1 MAELDRSEEL
11 EQQKE
16 MLKLY
21 EKGQKEYILITKSIE
36 RLTREIEKSQ
46 ASFKELTSRINTE
59 KDAHKLLSKG
69 LEDERRQLERSSK
82 TKKQKEEEW
91 LKLQQ
96 ETLDSMKDATEE
108 EKKFVEATFKATAT
122 VVQSQEKQ
130 KKFGETVDKVKSIFE
145 PFGKAASTVI
155 SGYQSS
161 SSQIGMATAVTSAG
175 LQLAT
180 DGAAKVGE
188 GLKGLGAATAG
199 STSRIGKI
207 GSAAATGVGYLFS
220 FGSAL
225 GGLAQKVLP
234 NLTTELTNYI
244 GAFQGMSS
252 SGALFTGGLQGMA
265 DAGKNAGLNLTQ
277 FASVVKQNQSA
288 LAASGLGVGEAAK
301 KMGDVGKVFD
311 KDGGGMRK
319 SLLNLG
325 YSYEEQAGLVAET
338 MAQMRQSG
346 GGLKATDKQVADQ
359 TMKYADN
366 LRMIATLTGDDA
378 KGRMKAAQ
386 DAANNLAFQQK
397 MDGMTAEQKAGAVAA
412 MAVMSAD
419 EKKAFMEVAVNGRA
433 VTTESAI
440 LMQQVPALGAKINQS
455 IGDFNAGVLDGQ
467 KQLETNA
474 QYQSAIHK
482 DLMANTGIA
491 AAQMAGI
498 GGVIGSA
505 ATSMGAQVQENNKY
519 AAENLTQAKKNLEDQ
534 KNQGDGTL
542 QGKMNNVIVENQKA
556 LIATQNAILKS
567 GVMEA
572 FASAVAAST
581 AAMTNMIKQFGG
593 EGGGVMGGIKDF
605 FTSPSGVLG
614 LLGGA
619 ADALSLVKSIRG
631 GPGALGGGL
640 GSMPKPPG
648 PGGASG
654 FFGKAA
660 EMGKSAMSGASG
672 LLGSARTAIGG
683 AAAGVMGGA
692 GVLASKAGE
701 AISGA
706 AGGAASAL
714 GGGGAKAVEKV
725 AGKEAAEIGAKAIG
739 KSLLKKI
746 PGISIVAGLGFGLQR
761 ALSGDF
767 IGAAGEVASGVAAT
781 IPGVGTAASM
791 AIDAGLAAKDAGLF
805 DKKDEAVPAK
815 PSDQGVG
822 TPTSNLATQ
831 TQQFA
836 AMSEQAKAD
845 AIQQLA
851 MAGIEKN
858 ALKEDQLAKAETKT
872 TLTDVNATLLAVAS
886 LMDEQLQY
894 MRAITANTGNTVSAV
909 S

>member
-1 MAELDRSEEL
+1 MAELNSR
-11 EQQKE
+11 EQEE
-16 MLKLY
+16 MLKQQLADAR
-21 EKGQKEYILITKSIE
+21 EGSKEQLLIRKSLE
-36 RLTREIEKSQ
+36 RLRREIEKS
-46 ASFKELTSRINTE
+46 STSMTELGKRIATE
-59 KDAHKLLSKG
+59 KDAHSLLSKS

-96 ETLDSMKDATEE
+96 NTLDSMKDATEE

-180 DGAAKVGE
+180 DGLNKTGE

-199 STSRIGKI
+199 STSKLGKF
-207 GSAAATGVGYLFS
+207 GSGLATGAGYLAS
-220 FGSAL
+220 FFGGLS
-225 GGLAQKVLP
+225 GLAQKVLP
-234 NLTTELTNYI
+234 TLTTELNNYI

-277 FASVVKQNQSA
+277 FANVIKQNQSA
-288 LAASGLGVGEAAK
+288 LAASGLGVGEGAK
-301 KMGDVGKVFD
+301 KMGDVLSK
-311 KDGGGMRK
+311 GGDPMRK
-319 SLLNLG
+319 QMLNLG

-346 GGLKATDKQVADQ
+346 GPLKATDKQVADQ

-397 MDGMTAEQKAGAVAA
+397 MDGMTATQKADAIAA

-433 VTTESAI
+433 VTTESAV

-455 IGDFNAGVLDGQ
+455 IGDFNAGVLTGQ

-474 QYQSAIHK
+474 QYQGAIHK

-491 AAQMAGI
+491 AAQMAGV

-505 ATSMGAQVQENNKY
+505 ATSMGAQLQENNKY
-519 AAENLTQAKKNLEDQ
+519 TAEAQAQAKKNLEDQ

-556 LIATQNAILKS
+556 LIETQNAILKS
-567 GVMEA
+567 GVMDA

-593 EGGGVMGGIKDF
+593 EGGGVMKGITDF
-605 FTSPSGVLG
+605 FTSPAGALG

-619 ADALSLVKSIRG
+619 ADALSLVKSLRG

-648 PGGASG
+648 PGGAGGASG

-692 GVLASKAGE
+692 GVLAGKAGE

-767 IGAAGEVASGVAAT
+767 IGAAGEVASGVAST

-836 AMSEQAKAD
+836 DASASQQEEISKALAKTAESNAMKD
-845 AIQQLA
+845 
-851 MAGIEKN
+851 
-858 ALKEDQLAKAETKT
+858 DQLVKAETKT
-872 TLTDVNATLLAVAS
+872 TLTDVNLTLLAVAS

>member
-46 ASFKELTSRINTE
+46 SSFKELTSRINTE

-130 KKFGETVDKVKSIFE
+130 KKFGEAVDKVKSIFE

-188 GLKGLGAATAG
+188 GLKGMGSSLAG

-207 GSAAATGVGYLFS
+207 GSAAATGAGYLFS

-234 NLTTELTNYI
+234 TLTTELTNYI

-277 FASVVKQNQSA
+277 FANVIKQNQSA
-288 LAASGLGVGEAAK
+288 LAASGLGVGEGAK
-301 KMGDVGKVFD
+301 KMGDVLSK
-311 KDGGGMRK
+311 GGDPMRK
-319 SLLNLG
+319 QMLNLG

-346 GGLKATDKQVADQ
+346 GPLKATDKQVADQ

-397 MDGMTAEQKAGAVAA
+397 MDGMSATQKADAIAA

-433 VTTESAI
+433 VTTESAV

-455 IGDFNAGVLDGQ
+455 IGDFNAGVLTGQ

-474 QYQSAIHK
+474 QFQGAIHK

-491 AAQMAGI
+491 AAQMAGV
-498 GGVIGSA
+498 GGIIGSTGA
-505 ATSMGAQVQENNKY
+505 SMGAQLQENNKY
-519 AAENLTQAKKNLEDQ
+519 TAEGLAAAKKNLEDQ

-556 LIATQNAILKS
+556 LIETQNAILKS
-567 GVMEA
+567 GVMGA
-572 FASAVAAST
+572 FADAVAAST

-605 FTSPSGVLG
+605 FTSPAGVLG

-619 ADALSLVKSIRG
+619 ADALSLVKSLRG
-631 GPGALGGGL
+631 GPGALGGAG
-640 GSMPKPPG
+640 GIPKPPG
-648 PGGASG
+648 PGGAGGASG

-672 LLGSARTAIGG
+672 LLGSARTAVG
-683 AAAGVMGGA
+683 ATAAGVMGSA
-692 GVLASKAGE
+692 GVLAGKAGE

-781 IPGVGTAASM
+781 IPGVGTAASL

-805 DKKDEAVPAK
+805 DKKDEAVPAT
-815 PSDQGVG
+815 PSEQGVG

-836 AMSEQAKAD
+836 AMTEQAKAE

-851 MAGIEKN
+851 QAGIEVN
-858 ALKEDQLAKAETKT
+858 ALKDDKLAKAETKT